1 MRRKNG
7 YTLTEILVVVLLLSI
22 VGGIIIFNVN
32 VVLNNNKNKSYEKY
46 IAQVKSSAET
56 YASLNLDAINELYE
70 DKSFTYVTVGDL
82 IDHGFLD
89 EKLTNPYTGE
99 KIPRND
105 LVKLSLSTET
115 GYLSIMYPVEEEHK
129 EVFLSSVVL
138 SNTVGKQVDCMD
150 GIGTY
155 TLALSDET
163 GKLILDKDT
172 LLNDYK
178 FSCKLPDGFNKTA
191 GTMNNEVGTT
201 DQVGT
206 YEMTYTWTSKSGTTG
221 TGKRYLKVVPGT
233 ITVTYNVDILEG
245 KPADAWTPATCMGTI
260 SPTGVCTKDILI
272 GYNYNTLSRPYR
284 RGYILYGWFNEKQT
298 DAENPGN
305 GQEIKDTTKVL
316 LKEDHTI
323 YAHWQRKEY
332 NVLLDSTLNDRPAVN
347 PGTTSLTAKYNLYL
361 DDITIPRRYYDII
374 FNKNDISESNGTT
387 AATISDSNLVAT
399 WDFLG
404 YYSTA
409 NDMYIDANGKGVKL
423 WDIDEATTLY
433 SKWDNGRITLPSAS
447 RPGYEFDG
455 WYTGVNSTTKRDNN
469 YQYEMPAT
477 LYAHWNPIVYDVN
490 LDYNDHDGGSTFAK
504 EPQKNITVTF
514 DDYFSQL
521 FNLTRTGYTFDG
533 WYYEDTTKIE
543 TSTKATNDYKIID
556 NNGISLKAKW
566 NKNQYTV
573 TLDTNKQSAM
583 SNNITL
589 PGSDTYQMTFDESNN
604 NIVQVPSVTGWTFDG
619 WYTSDDVKVYNSDGS
634 YNRDVLT
641 YFDKDGEWV
650 YTDNITLYA
659 HWSQKKY
666 TLTLDLNRQTNMSS
680 TPAFSSTHSNTY
692 EMTYDSASNN
702 TIVKG
707 VVTGWTF
714 DGWFDSNNVK
724 VFDASGKYIESTQ
737 AQYFKN
743 GRWNYEGDLT
753 VYAHW
758 SQKTLH
764 TTLNTNKPNNM
775 SSTPSVTPNTYANVF
790 DEDGRK
796 KVATA
801 SATGWTFTGW
811 YNSDNELVYDKNGN
825 YNDSITKYIN
835 SSGKWI
841 YDGPLEL
848 FAHWSANQYTVT
860 FNKSNGSGGTDSIL
874 ATYDSKFSTI
884 VIPSRDGYTFDGYY
898 TGTNGSGTKYVDN
911 IGQCVKTWTIASDTT
926 LYANWKAN
934 QYTITFNKQNGTGG
948 SDNVKATYDSD
959 IPSITI
965 PTRDGYSFQGYYTS
979 TGGNGTQYIK
989 SNGTSAKKWDK
1000 ASTATLYAYWTANSY
1015 TITLNKQSGS
1025 GGSDSVNA
1033 TFNSA
1038 IPNISVPSRSGHVFE
1053 GYYTETNGGGEQYIK
1068 ADGTSAKNWDKAS
1081 NTTLYAKWTEIM
1093 PSSISL
1099 DKDELEF
1106 TIGNGTQTLT
1116 ATVSPNNAYNKSV
1129 TWTSSN
1135 NDVATVSGGRVTAVR
1150 SGTAT
1155 ITATTTNGKKATC
1168 EVTVYDAVAKVD
1180 GVYYPTLQRALDNSN
1195 GQETTLLVD
1204 RTESVNNNGTNYI
1217 NLNNHTLTGTL
1228 NNYSYLELKGNG
1240 TLHGVNAYAINNFG
1254 DNAILKIRDNLK
1266 VTATNATAIGNNGKQ
1281 LYIWD
1286 NVTVEGGYNAI
1297 DCNGYTD
1304 IDSSGEINII
1314 GGDTNHAIWVAE
1326 DWDKCSLHIAI
1337 PYNGKIYGKY
1347 NGLSIYNSNTIVYIA
1362 SKTNTYV
1369 PITGGNWSVYAPY
1382 GFKKDPGMN
1391 YKVEDVLVDNPDG
1404 EGVCFDNGKGGCD

>member
-172 LLNDYK
+172 LLNEYK

-206 YEMTYTWTSKSGTTG
+206 YEMTYTWTSKSGTNG

-245 KPADAWTPATCMGTI
+245 KPADAWTPATWMGTI

-409 NDMYIDANGKGVKL
+409 NDMYIDASGKGVKL

-477 LYAHWNPIVYDVN
+477 LYAHWNPIVYDVY

-533 WYYEDTTKIE
+533 WYYEDITKIE

-619 WYTSDDVKVYNSDGS
+619 WYTSDNVKVYNSDGS

-641 YFDKDGEWV
+641 YFDEDGEWV

-692 EMTYDSASNN
+692 EMTYDSATNN

-714 DGWFDSNNVK
+714 DGWFDSNNIK
-724 VFDASGKYIESTQ
+724 VFDADGKYIESTQ

-775 SSTPSVTPNTYANVF
+775 SSTPSVTPNGHLQV
-790 DEDGRK
+790 G
-796 KVATA
+796 
-801 SATGWTFTGW
+801 
-811 YNSDNELVYDKNGN
+811 
-825 YNDSITKYIN
+825 II
-835 SSGKWI
+835 
-841 YDGPLEL
+841 
-848 FAHWSANQYTVT
+848 Q
-860 FNKSNGSGGTDSIL
+860 
-874 ATYDSKFSTI
+874 
-884 VIPSRDGYTFDGYY
+884 
-898 TGTNGSGTKYVDN
+898 
-911 IGQCVKTWTIASDTT
+911 
-926 LYANWKAN
+926 
-934 QYTITFNKQNGTGG
+934 
-948 SDNVKATYDSD
+948 
-959 IPSITI
+959 
-965 PTRDGYSFQGYYTS
+965 
-979 TGGNGTQYIK
+979 
-989 SNGTSAKKWDK
+989 AKKK
-1000 ASTATLYAYWTANSY
+1000 YM
-1015 TITLNKQSGS
+1015 
-1025 GGSDSVNA
+1025 
-1033 TFNSA
+1033 
-1038 IPNISVPSRSGHVFE
+1038 
-1053 GYYTETNGGGEQYIK
+1053 IK
-1068 ADGTSAKNWDKAS
+1068 M
-1081 NTTLYAKWTEIM
+1081 EIIM
-1093 PSSISL
+1093 
-1099 DKDELEF
+1099 
-1106 TIGNGTQTLT
+1106 
-1116 ATVSPNNAYNKSV
+1116 
-1129 TWTSSN
+1129 
-1135 NDVATVSGGRVTAVR
+1135 
-1150 SGTAT
+1150 
-1155 ITATTTNGKKATC
+1155 
-1168 EVTVYDAVAKVD
+1168 
-1180 GVYYPTLQRALDNSN
+1180 
-1195 GQETTLLVD
+1195 
-1204 RTESVNNNGTNYI
+1204 
-1217 NLNNHTLTGTL
+1217 
-1228 NNYSYLELKGNG
+1228 
-1240 TLHGVNAYAINNFG
+1240 
-1254 DNAILKIRDNLK
+1254 IL
-1266 VTATNATAIGNNGKQ
+1266 
-1281 LYIWD
+1281 
-1286 NVTVEGGYNAI
+1286 
-1297 DCNGYTD
+1297 
-1304 IDSSGEINII
+1304 
-1314 GGDTNHAIWVAE
+1314 
-1326 DWDKCSLHIAI
+1326 
-1337 PYNGKIYGKY
+1337 
-1347 NGLSIYNSNTIVYIA
+1347 
-1362 SKTNTYV
+1362 
-1369 PITGGNWSVYAPY
+1369 
-1382 GFKKDPGMN
+1382 
-1391 YKVEDVLVDNPDG
+1391 
-1404 EGVCFDNGKGGCD
+1404 

>member
-178 FSCKLPDGFNKTA
+178 FSCKLPDGFTKTA

-589 PGSDTYQMTFDESNN
+589 PGSNTYQMIFDESNN

-619 WYTSDDVKVYNSDGS
+619 WYTSDNVKVYNSDGS

-948 SDNVKATYDSD
+948 SDNVKATYDSPIPD
-959 IPSITI
+959 ITTPSRSYNVTFNANSGSVS
-965 PTRDGYSFQGYYTS
+965 PTSMTATYTFNGYYTGTNGS
-979 TGGNGTQYIK
+979 GTQYIK
-989 SNGTSAKKWDK
+989 SNGK
-1000 ASTATLYAYWTANSY
+1000 
-1015 TITLNKQSGS
+1015 
-1025 GGSDSVNA
+1025 
-1033 TFNSA
+1033 
-1038 IPNISVPSRSGHVFE
+1038 
-1053 GYYTETNGGGEQYIK
+1053 
-1068 ADGTSAKNWDKAS
+1068 SAKNWDKAS
-1081 NTTLYAKWTEIM
+1081 AATLYAYWTGGAITLPTPSRTGYSFDGWYTSQTGGTKVGGAGAPYTPTSATTLFAHWTAKTYDVNYSREGGTGGPDSAKATYDQVLPSLDSIPIRSGYDFGGYYTAQDGNGTQYINLSGTGIKKWDIDSNTTLYAKWLG
-1093 PSSISL
+1093 L
-1099 DKDELEF
+1099 DDYYGS
-1106 TIGNGTQTLT
+1106 GN
-1116 ATVSPNNAYNKSV
+1116 TVSPEAAETWAANLRDQGYKVVTYGASISYWDTRAPSSTDTVRIGNRNTWIYGTEEIHYNGDDARNSASQGYRGGEPLLGWDFNGASMIV
-1129 TWTSSN
+1129 AAG
-1135 NDVATVSGGRVTAVR
+1135 ATVEFEFSFQAD
-1150 SGTAT
+1150 
-1155 ITATTTNGKKATC
+1155 C
-1168 EVTVYDAVAKVD
+1168 VD
-1180 GVYYPTLQRALDNSN
+1180 S
-1195 GQETTLLVD
+1195 E
-1204 RTESVNNNGTNYI
+1204 NGTHALCSDI
-1217 NLNNHTLTGTL
+1217 D
-1228 NNYSYLELKGNG
+1228 K
-1240 TLHGVNAYAINNFG
+1240 AINSIDLFVNG
-1254 DNAILKIRDNLK
+1254 NTVGHWQENNTSKSKIVGHVISYTNN
-1266 VTATNATAIGNNGKQ
+1266 TGATQEVYPRGHMELHNNSD
-1281 LYIWD
+1281 LPMMTTI
-1286 NVTVEGGYNAI
+1286 
-1297 DCNGYTD
+1297 YTYC
-1304 IDSSGEINII
+1304 
-1314 GGDTNHAIWVAE
+1314 H
-1326 DWDKCSLHIAI
+1326 
-1337 PYNGKIYGKY
+1337 
-1347 NGLSIYNSNTIVYIA
+1347 
-1362 SKTNTYV
+1362 
-1369 PITGGNWSVYAPY
+1369 
-1382 GFKKDPGMN
+1382 KK
-1391 YKVEDVLVDNPDG
+1391 
-1404 EGVCFDNGKGGCD
+1404 